1 VVFSQPLATNDNNGF
16 TCSMIFYI
24 THNII
29 FVPYTY
35 FSFLTFSTCFQT
47 IIAYAWHG
55 SFSIKIIAIMPMAPK
70 ALFALLIFLIL
81 LVSSTAVS
89 FIFHGFNESNITL
102 EGNAQVDNQ
111 GRLEL
116 TRRQQNIVGHAFYNE
131 SIKILNK
138 TASALQPKVFSFSTC
153 FVFSIVSP
161 SSGPGG
167 FGLAFTI
174 APSTQFPE
182 AEGDHLLGLFNSS
195 NDMNSSNHILVVEFD
210 TVNGYNKST
219 DTVGNHVGVNKNG
232 MSSNISE
239 PAAYYEDG
247 KKEEFNMEMADAAC
261 AWIEYDGETEML
273 NLTIAPYLEPKPS
286 KPLISEVVD
295 LKSVMKDN
303 MFFGFSASTGKRKA
317 SAHYILGWSFA
328 LNGDAPLLDASLL
341 PKPPPKEKDS
351 YSFPWIKVII
361 GILSALTFTL
371 LCLLFF
377 VTLYKRYMVF
387 ETLEDWEM
395 DCPHRFRYRD
405 LHLAT
410 KGFIES
416 QLIGVGGFG
425 SVYKGVLPS
434 TGTEVAVK
442 RILRSPSQ
450 GMREFAAE
458 IESLGRLS
466 HKNLVNLQ
474 GWCKHKNDLLL
485 IYDYI
490 PNGSLDSLLFHKNF
504 VLDWDQRFKILKGVA
519 AGLLYLHAEWEQVV
533 IHRDVK
539 SSNILIDGDFNARLG
554 DFGLARLYS
563 HGQVSHT
570 TSVVG
575 TIGYIAP
582 ELTRTGKAS
591 TSSDVYAFG
600 VLLLEVV
607 AGTRPVGSSGQFFL
621 VDWVLENC
629 QLGQILEVVD
639 PKLDSVYDEEE
650 VELVLKLGLL
660 CTQNKAEYRPSI
672 EQVTRYLNFDDPFP
686 DFSDFRYYDSQSST
700 TSLGFLEATSTGKT
714 STSYSLPSID
724 RSTMS
729 IETGR

>member
-1 VVFSQPLATNDNNGF
+1 
-16 TCSMIFYI
+16 
-24 THNII
+24 
-29 FVPYTY
+29 
-35 FSFLTFSTCFQT
+35 
-47 IIAYAWHG
+47 
-55 SFSIKIIAIMPMAPK
+55 MAPK
-70 ALFALLIFLIL
+70 TLFGLLIFLFL
-81 LVSSTAVS
+81 LVSSTAFS
-89 FIFHGFNESNITL
+89 FTFHGFNQSNITR
-102 EGNAQVDNQ
+102 EEKAKIDNQ

-116 TRRQQNIVGHAFYNE
+116 TRRENNVVGHAFYNE
-131 SIKILNK
+131 SIIILDKN
-138 TASALQPKVFSFSTC
+138 ASVVQPKVFSFSTC

-167 FGLAFTI
+167 FGLAFTV
-174 APSTQFPE
+174 APSTRFPQ
-182 AEGDHLLGLFNSS
+182 AEGGHLLGLFNKS

-210 TVNGYNKST
+210 TVNGYKDAT

-239 PAAYYEDG
+239 PAAYFVDG
-247 KKEEFNMEMADAAC
+247 KKEEFNMEKADAVC
-261 AWIEYDGETEML
+261 VWIEYDGETEIL
-273 NLTIAPYLEPKPS
+273 NLTISPYLKPKPS
-286 KPLISEVVD
+286 KPLISEAVHI
-295 LKSVMKDN
+295 KSVMKES
-303 MFFGFSASTGKRKA
+303 MFFGFSASTGERKA

-328 LNGDAPLLDASLL
+328 LNGVTPPLDYALL
-341 PKPPPKEKDS
+341 PKPPPKEKQS
-351 YSFPWIKVII
+351 HSFPWIKVIV
-361 GILSALTFTL
+361 GMLSALTFTL
-371 LCLLFF
+371 LCLFLY

-410 KGFIES
+410 KGFVES

-442 RILRSPSQ
+442 RILRTPAK

-458 IESLGRLS
+458 IESLGRLR

-485 IYDYI
+485 VYDYI
-490 PNGSLDSLLFHKNF
+490 PNGSLDSLLFSRSF
-504 VLDWDQRFKILKGVA
+504 VLDWDQRFRILKGVA
-519 AGLLYLHAEWEQVV
+519 AGLLYLHEEWEQVV

-539 SSNILIDGDFNARLG
+539 SSNILIDGDFNAHLG

-563 HGQVSHT
+563 HDKVSHT

-607 AGTRPVGSSGQFFL
+607 AGTRPVGSSDQFFL
-621 VDWVLENC
+621 VDWVLENF

-639 PKLDSVYDEEE
+639 PKLGSIYEEEE

-660 CTQNKAEYRPSI
+660 CSQNKAEYRPSI

-686 DFSDFRYYDSQSST
+686 DISDCRYYDSQSST
-700 TSLGFLEATSTGKT
+700 TSLGFLEAMSTGKT
-714 STSYSLPSID
+714 SSSYSLPSID
-724 RSTMS
+724 RTTMS
-729 IETGR
+729 IEAGR

>member
-1 VVFSQPLATNDNNGF
+1 
-16 TCSMIFYI
+16 
-24 THNII
+24 
-29 FVPYTY
+29 
-35 FSFLTFSTCFQT
+35 
-47 IIAYAWHG
+47 
-55 SFSIKIIAIMPMAPK
+55 MAPK
-70 ALFALLIFLIL
+70 ILFGLLTFLFL
-81 LVSSTAVS
+81 LVSSTAFS
-89 FIFHGFNESNITL
+89 FTFHGFNESNITL
-102 EGNAQVDNQ
+102 EEKAKIDKQ

-116 TRRQQNIVGHAFYNE
+116 TRRENNIVGHAFYNE
-131 SIKILNK
+131 SIKILDKN
-138 TASALQPKVFSFSTC
+138 ASVPKPKVFSFSTF

-174 APSTQFPE
+174 APSTQFPQ
-182 AEGDHLLGLFNSS
+182 AEGGHLLGLFNSS
-195 NDMNSSNHILVVEFD
+195 NDMNSSNQILVVEFD
-210 TVNGYNKST
+210 TVNGYKDAT

-239 PAAYYEDG
+239 PAAYFEDG
-247 KKEEFNMEMADAAC
+247 KKEEFNMEMADAVC
-261 AWIEYDGETEML
+261 VWIEYDGETDIL
-273 NLTIAPYLEPKPS
+273 NLTIASYPKSKPS
-286 KPLISEVVD
+286 KPLISQRVGLE
-295 LKSVMKDN
+295 SVMKES
-303 MFFGFSASTGKRKA
+303 MFFGFSASTGKRKS

-328 LNGDAPLLDASLL
+328 VNGVAPQLDYALL
-341 PKPPPKEKDS
+341 PKPPPKEKHS
-351 YSFPWIKVII
+351 NTFPWIKVVI

-371 LCLLFF
+371 LCLLLF

-410 KGFIES
+410 KGFTES

-434 TGTEVAVK
+434 TGSEVAVK
-442 RILRSPSQ
+442 RILRTPAK

-458 IESLGRLS
+458 IESLGRLR

-485 IYDYI
+485 VYDYI
-490 PNGSLDSLLFHKNF
+490 PNGSLDSLLFSKSF
-504 VLDWDQRFKILKGVA
+504 VLDWDQRFRILKGVA
-519 AGLLYLHAEWEQVV
+519 AGLLYLHEEWEQVV

-539 SSNILIDGDFNARLG
+539 SSNILIDGDFNAHLG

-563 HGQVSHT
+563 HDQVSHT

-600 VLLLEVV
+600 VLLLEMV
-607 AGTRPVGSSGQFFL
+607 AGTRPVGSSGHFFL
-621 VDWVLENC
+621 VDWVLENSH
-629 QLGQILEVVD
+629 LGQILEVVD

-650 VELVLKLGLL
+650 AELVLKLGLL

-672 EQVTRYLNFDDPFP
+672 QQVTRYLNFDDPFP
-686 DFSDFRYYDSQSST
+686 DISDCRYYDSQSST
-700 TSLGFLEATSTGKT
+700 TSLGFSKAMSTGET
-714 STSYSLPSID
+714 SSSSYSLPSID
-724 RSTMS
+724 RSTIS
-729 IETGR
+729 IEAGR

>member
-1 VVFSQPLATNDNNGF
+1 
-16 TCSMIFYI
+16 
-24 THNII
+24 
-29 FVPYTY
+29 
-35 FSFLTFSTCFQT
+35 
-47 IIAYAWHG
+47 
-55 SFSIKIIAIMPMAPK
+55 MAPK
-70 ALFALLIFLIL
+70 ILFGLLTFLFL
-81 LVSSTAVS
+81 LVSSTAFS
-89 FIFHGFNESNITL
+89 FTFHGFNESNITL
-102 EGNAQVDNQ
+102 EEKAKIDKQ

-116 TRRQQNIVGHAFYNE
+116 TRRENNIVGHAFYNE
-131 SIKILNK
+131 SIKILDKNTSVPK
-138 TASALQPKVFSFSTC
+138 PKVFSFSTF

-174 APSTQFPE
+174 APSTQFPQ
-182 AEGDHLLGLFNSS
+182 AEGGHLLGLFNSS
-195 NDMNSSNHILVVEFD
+195 NDMNSSNQILVVEFD
-210 TVNGYNKST
+210 TVNGYKDAT

-239 PAAYYEDG
+239 PAAYFEDG
-247 KKEEFNMEMADAAC
+247 KKEEFNMEMADAVC
-261 AWIEYDGETEML
+261 VWIEYDGETDIL
-273 NLTIAPYLEPKPS
+273 NLTIASYPKSKPS
-286 KPLISEVVD
+286 KPLISQRVGLE
-295 LKSVMKDN
+295 SVMKES
-303 MFFGFSASTGKRKA
+303 MFFGFSASTGKRKS

-328 LNGDAPLLDASLL
+328 VNGVAPQLDYALL
-341 PKPPPKEKDS
+341 PKPPPKEKHS
-351 YSFPWIKVII
+351 NTFPWIKVVI

-371 LCLLFF
+371 LCLLLF

-410 KGFIES
+410 KGFTES

-434 TGTEVAVK
+434 TGSEVAVK
-442 RILRSPSQ
+442 RILRTPAK

-458 IESLGRLS
+458 IESLGRLR

-485 IYDYI
+485 VYDYI
-490 PNGSLDSLLFHKNF
+490 PNGSLDSLLFSKSF
-504 VLDWDQRFKILKGVA
+504 VLDWDQRFRILKGVA
-519 AGLLYLHAEWEQVV
+519 AGLLYLHEEWEQVV

-539 SSNILIDGDFNARLG
+539 SSNILIDGDFNAHLG

-563 HGQVSHT
+563 HDQVSHT

-600 VLLLEVV
+600 VLLLEMV
-607 AGTRPVGSSGQFFL
+607 AGTRPVGSSGNFFL
-621 VDWVLENC
+621 VDWVLENSH
-629 QLGQILEVVD
+629 LGQILEVVD

-650 VELVLKLGLL
+650 AELVLKLGLL

-672 EQVTRYLNFDDPFP
+672 QQVTRYLNFDDPFP
-686 DFSDFRYYDSQSST
+686 DISDCRYYDSQSST
-700 TSLGFLEATSTGKT
+700 TSLGFSKAMSTGEI
-714 STSYSLPSID
+714 SSSSYSLPSID
-724 RSTMS
+724 RSTIS
-729 IETGR
+729 IEAGR

>member
-1 VVFSQPLATNDNNGF
+1 
-16 TCSMIFYI
+16 
-24 THNII
+24 
-29 FVPYTY
+29 
-35 FSFLTFSTCFQT
+35 
-47 IIAYAWHG
+47 
-55 SFSIKIIAIMPMAPK
+55 MAPK
-70 ALFALLIFLIL
+70 PLFGLLIFLTL
-81 LVSSTAVS
+81 LVASTAFS
-89 FIFHGFNESNITL
+89 FQFHGFNNSESNLTLEGESNI
-102 EGNAQVDNQ
+102 VKPQ
-111 GRLEL
+111 GILEL
-116 TRRQQNIVGHAFYNE
+116 TKRINNIFGHAFYNKP
-131 SIKILNK
+131 IKVFEK
-138 TASALQPKVFSFSTC
+138 TNSSVVQPKVSSFSTC

-174 APSTQFPE
+174 APSTQFPQ
-182 AEGDHLLGLFNSS
+182 AEGGHFLGLFNSS
-195 NDMNSSNHILVVEFD
+195 NDMNTSNHILVVEFD
-210 TVNGYNKST
+210 TVNGYKGDT
-219 DTVGNHVGVNKNG
+219 DTEGNHVGVNLNG
-232 MSSNISE
+232 MFSNTSAA
-239 PAAYYEDG
+239 AAYFEEGTRAKQED
-247 KKEEFNMEMADAAC
+247 FSMEKADAVC
-261 AWIEYDGETEML
+261 AWIEYDGETEIL
-273 NLTIAPYLEPKPS
+273 NVTITPLKVPKPS
-286 KPLISEVVD
+286 KPLISEVID
-295 LKSVMKDN
+295 IKSVMKES

-317 SAHYILGWSFA
+317 SSHYILGWSFSVNGVA
-328 LNGDAPLLDASLL
+328 PPLNFSLL
-341 PKPPPKEKDS
+341 PKPPPKEKGPS
-351 YSFPWIKVII
+351 SFPWVKIVI
-361 GILSALTFTL
+361 GTLSALTFTL
-371 LCLLFF
+371 LCLLLF
-377 VTLYKRYMVF
+377 VTLYKRYMRF

-395 DCPHRFRYRD
+395 DCPHRFSYRD
-405 LHLAT
+405 LHIAT

-442 RILRSPSQ
+442 RIMRSPLQ

-458 IESLGRLS
+458 IESLGRLR

-490 PNGSLDSLLFHKNF
+490 PNGGLDSLLFNRNF
-504 VLDWDQRFKILKGVA
+504 ALDWDQRFNILKGVA
-519 AGLLYLHAEWEQVV
+519 AGLLYLHEEWEQVV

-563 HGQVSHT
+563 HDQVSHT

-607 AGTRPVGSSGQFFL
+607 AGRRPVGSSGQFLL

-660 CTQNKAEYRPSI
+660 CTQYRADYRPSMK
-672 EQVTRYLNFDDPFP
+672 QVTRYLNFDDPLP
-686 DFSDFRYYDSQSST
+686 DISDWRHFDSQSST
-700 TSLGFLEATSTGKT
+700 TNLAFLEVMPTGNT
-714 STSYSLPSID
+714 ASSHSLSSIG

>member
-1 VVFSQPLATNDNNGF
+1 
-16 TCSMIFYI
+16 
-24 THNII
+24 
-29 FVPYTY
+29 
-35 FSFLTFSTCFQT
+35 
-47 IIAYAWHG
+47 
-55 SFSIKIIAIMPMAPK
+55 MAPPK
-70 ALFALLIFLIL
+70 TLFVLLIFLIL
-81 LVSSTAVS
+81 LVSATAFS
-89 FIFHGFNESNITL
+89 FLFHGFNESNITL
-102 EGNAQVDNQ
+102 EGKAKIDNQ
-111 GRLEL
+111 GILQL
-116 TRRQQNIVGHAFYNE
+116 TGRKNNIVGHAFYNK
-131 SIKILNK
+131 SIIILDK
-138 TASALQPKVFSFSTC
+138 TNASVLQPKVFSFSTC

-174 APSTQFPE
+174 APSTQFPD
-182 AEGDHLLGLFNSS
+182 AEGGHLLGLFNSS
-195 NDMNSSNHILVVEFD
+195 NDMSSSNHILVVEFD
-210 TVNGYNKST
+210 TVNGYKDSA

-239 PAAYYEDG
+239 PAAYFEEG
-247 KKEEFNMEMADAAC
+247 RKEEFNMEKADAVC
-261 AWIEYDGETEML
+261 AWIEYDGETEIL
-273 NLTIAPYLEPKPS
+273 NVTIAPYLEPKPS
-286 KPLISEVVD
+286 KPLISEAID
-295 LKSVMKDN
+295 IKSVMEES
-303 MFFGFSASTGKRKA
+303 MFFGFSASTGSRKA
-317 SAHYILGWSFA
+317 SSHYILGWSFA
-328 LNGDAPLLDASLL
+328 LNGVSPPLNASLL

-351 YSFPWIKVII
+351 YYFPLVKVVI

-371 LCLLFF
+371 LCLLFC
-377 VTLYKRYMVF
+377 VTFYKRYMIF
-387 ETLEDWEM
+387 ETLEDWERG
-395 DCPHRFRYRD
+395 CPHRLKYRD

-410 KGFIES
+410 KGFVES

-442 RILRSPSQ
+442 RIMTSPAR

-458 IESLGRLS
+458 IESLGRLR

-490 PNGSLDSLLFHKNF
+490 PNGSLDSLLFNKNF
-504 VLDWDQRFKILKGVA
+504 ALDWDQRFKILKGVA
-519 AGLLYLHAEWEQVV
+519 EGLLYLHEEWEQVV

-563 HGQVSHT
+563 HDQVSHT
-570 TSVVG
+570 TSVAG

-600 VLLLEVV
+600 VLLLETVS
-607 AGTRPVGSSGQFFL
+607 GTRPVGSSGKFFL

-629 QLGQILEVVD
+629 LLDQILEVVD

-660 CTQNKAEYRPSI
+660 CSQYKADYRPSI
-672 EQVTRYLNFDDPFP
+672 KQVTRYLNIDDPLP
-686 DFSDFRYYDSQSST
+686 DISDWRHYDSQSTT
-700 TSLGFLEATSTGKT
+700 TSLSFLEAMPTSKT
-714 STSYSLPSID
+714 SSSYSLPT

-729 IETGR
+729 IETGRS